1 MTENFARA
9 IFKAF
14 NLVGNEVMQK
24 ASYELGDM
32 LNAQDPLGRLFYLAE
47 MKLTFSGVYELLD
60 EREKRLI
67 DFIVAHSEMTVLPI
81 EFDPRKK
88 EQDHDQL

>member
-1 MTENFARA
+1 MIENFARA

-14 NLVGNEVMQK
+14 NSIGNEVMQK

-32 LNAQDPLGRLFYLAE
+32 LNAQDPLSRLFYLAE

-60 EREKRLI
+60 EREKRVI
-67 DFIVAHSEMTVLPI
+67 DFIVAHSEMTFLPV
-81 EFDPRKK
+81 EFDPRK
-88 EQDHDQL
+88 EEDNAQH